1 MKEGIML
8 HNDNDSDQWMM
19 ETSRG
24 IECQSRLSSDDHRAV
39 GGDNPK
45 MVWMIVADS
54 TIFMWGKV

>member
-1 MKEGIML
+1 ML